1 MLCNSLVAATGL
13 AVASFA
19 TAQSPTLPVVDL
31 GYELHQAAYFNATG
45 GFYNFSNIRYGEPPV
60 GDMRFRAPVSVSGSR
75 NASRAVNNGSV
86 GKICPQATPAW
97 ELIAAQFIPAY
108 LSGIPFNASTVATSS
123 SNSSSAPSLPPID
136 PRTTEDCLFLDVVVP
151 QAIFHKASNT
161 TNDTC
166 GAPVLVWIYGGG
178 YTAGDKS
185 GSGNPAGLIKASQ
198 VTGSEGVIY
207 VSMNYRLGAFGWL
220 SGPTL
225 QSDGTANAGL
235 YDQRLALEWVQE
247 NIHLFGGDPNRV
259 TVIGQSA
266 GGGSI
271 MHQITAFGG
280 LKGPAPFQ
288 QAIPQSPGFLLV
300 PGNLE
305 QEVIFQTFLA
315 LLNVSTLEEARRLP
329 SSALVVANLI
339 QVANSSYGDYTYG
352 PVVDGLFAPALPGK
366 LLLQGS
372 YDKDVNIM
380 VGHNADE
387 GLVFTSPFIT
397 NNTEYDS
404 YLTTSFPTIDPAV
417 VNYIANVLYPPVFK
431 GSYPYT
437 SQTGRT
443 ILSISES
450 TFTCNTVYL
459 DHAFGNKTYSYQFSV
474 PPATHGQ
481 DVPYTYFNGPSSS
494 VLNDTVAIAL
504 QEYITSFTINGVPS
518 GPSIPMFPLYGNNS
532 EVLNL
537 NISRISQIMDPNANA
552 RCAFWQKGLIV

>member
-1 MLCNSLVAATGL
+1 MCTCHS
-13 AVASFA
+13 
-19 TAQSPTLPVVDL
+19 
-31 GYELHQAAYFNATG
+31 
-45 GFYNFSNIRYGEPPV
+45 
-60 GDMRFRAPVSVSGSR
+60 SR
-75 NASRAVNNGSV
+75 
-86 GKICPQATPAW
+86 
-97 ELIAAQFIPAY
+97 
-108 LSGIPFNASTVATSS
+108 
-123 SNSSSAPSLPPID
+123 
-136 PRTTEDCLFLDVVVP
+136 
-151 QAIFHKASNT
+151 
-161 TNDTC
+161 
-166 GAPVLVWIYGGG
+166 
-178 YTAGDKS
+178 
-185 GSGNPAGLIKASQ
+185 
-198 VTGSEGVIY
+198 SEHLQ
-207 VSMNYRLGAFGWL
+207 LGAFGWL

-247 NIHLFGGDPNRV
+247 YIHLFGGDPNRV
-259 TVIGQSA
+259 TVIGESA

-305 QEVIFQTFLA
+305 QEVTFQTFLA

-397 NNTEYDS
+397 NDTGYDS
-404 YLTTSFPTIDPAV
+404 YLTTSFPTIDPAI
-417 VNYIANVLYPPVFK
+417 VNYIANVLYPPVFD

-443 ILSISES
+443 SLSISES

-474 PPATHGQ
+474 PPAIHGQ
-481 DVPYTYFNGPSSS
+481 GMSLSHARLTHLG
-494 VLNDTVAIAL
+494 
-504 QEYITSFTINGVPS
+504 SFG
-518 GPSIPMFPLYGNNS
+518 
-532 EVLNL
+532 
-537 NISRISQIMDPNANA
+537 
-552 RCAFWQKGLIV
+552 